1 MIYFEKKNV
10 SKKQRNVL
18 LNCLLQYYILI
29 FLTLLFNGQEYINL
43 LTQIFFNIIFNKA
56 IKNSYINT
64 NNLFYKKSI
73 FSNLKINK

>member
-29 FLTLLFNGQEYINL
+29 FLTLLFNGQEYMNL